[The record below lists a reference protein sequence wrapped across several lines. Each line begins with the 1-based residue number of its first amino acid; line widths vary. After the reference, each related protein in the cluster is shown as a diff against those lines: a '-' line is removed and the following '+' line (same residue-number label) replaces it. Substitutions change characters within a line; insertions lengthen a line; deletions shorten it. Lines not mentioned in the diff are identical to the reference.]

1 MKAAE
6 ADADSKYLSGVGI
19 ARQRKAIVEGLRDSV
34 MHFSESVEGTNAK
47 DVMDLV
53 LVTQYVSFQLS
64 TSLLQDFSIY
74 DLYEYHESES
84 NYVELTL
91 LFYKY
96 HFIK

>member
-53 LVTQYVSFQLS
+53 LVTQYVCVNTDRNHLR
-64 TSLLQDFSIY
+64 
-74 DLYEYHESES
+74 
-84 NYVELTL
+84 L
-91 LFYKY
+91 LFSSVLSSLN
-96 HFIK
+96 HFSTHTNFHNLYIYVQ